1 MMMTQS
7 ADLENR
13 WATYVI
19 DSRSILIVWFQ
30 LLCL

>member
-1 MMMTQS
+1 MACNMMMTQS

-19 DSRSILIVWFQ
+19 DSRSILIV
-30 LLCL
+30 